1 MCGGGVAGF
10 VALTTAAAWCYPGGT
25 WWDRRARGYSLWQNF
40 LCDLFHH
47 RALNGRDNATS
58 ASLATAGALAML
70 VAMAAFFALLAR
82 AAPASRAAR
91 VARAVGV
98 ASCALGVAI
107 PLTPSDRHRA
117 AHLAVMLG
125 ISVPALV
132 ALGAAAVVTV
142 RGRSRV
148 AAGFAVLTAVF
159 ASVDALA
166 YAIATQTRVLDL
178 ALAPVQRLAMLS
190 MLGWITAVLAARAP
204 QA

>member
-1 MCGGGVAGF
+1 MAGF
-10 VALTTAAAWCYPGGT
+10 VALTLAAMWRYPGGT
-25 WWDRRARGYSLWQNF
+25 WWDRRTRGYSLWQNF
-40 LCDLFHH
+40 LCDLFHR

-58 ASLATAGALAML
+58 ATLATAGALSML
-70 VAMAAFFALLAR
+70 VAMCAFFVLVAR
-82 AAPASRAAR
+82 TAPSSRAAR
-91 VARAVGV
+91 VARTVGV

-132 ALGAAAVVTV
+132 SLGAAAWVTM

-148 AAGFAVLTAVF
+148 AAGFAALTAVC
-159 ASVDALA
+159 ATLDALA
-166 YAIATQTRVLDL
+166 YALATQTRVLDL

-190 MLGWITAVLAARAP
+190 MLGWISAVLATSPRDEG
-204 QA
+204 